1 MTNKPKPKNNFK
13 KRKFKTSSISSL
25 VPMLLKKMG
34 GAAEAK
40 KSASIIRVMN
50 HWGDIIGS
58 DMVDK
63 TMPIKIGFKKQKN
76 RASGE
81 QETIRTL
88 KLKAE
93 GSFAT
98 AIAMREA
105 IICQRLN
112 TLFGAD
118 DFGKLIIEQ
127 GSIQKPQSKTKSKP
141 TVKHDLNLDHIDDPI
156 LKQRLESLGQAV
168 MNSENK

>member
-1 MTNKPKPKNNFK
+1 MADKPKPKNDFK

-25 VPMLLKKMG
+25 VPSLLKKMG

-50 HWGDIIGS
+50 HWADIIGK

-76 RASGE
+76 RATGD

-93 GSFAT
+93 GAFAT
-98 AIAMREA
+98 AIAMRES

-118 DFGKLIIEQ
+118 DFGALIIEQ
-127 GSIQKPQSKTKSKP
+127 GTIQKRQQKAKSKP
-141 TVKHDLNLDHIDDPI
+141 TVNHDLNLNHITDPI

-168 MNSENK
+168 MNKDK

>member
-1 MTNKPKPKNNFK
+1 MADKSKQKNDFK
-13 KRKFKTSSISSL
+13 KRKFKTSSVGSL
-25 VPMLLKKMG
+25 VPTLLKKMG

-50 HWGDIIGS
+50 HWGEIIGN
-58 DMVDK
+58 DMVEK

-76 RASGE
+76 RITGE

-93 GSFAT
+93 GAFAT

-112 TLFGAD
+112 TLFGAE
-118 DFGKLIIEQ
+118 DFGALIIEQ
-127 GSIQKPQSKTKSKP
+127 G
-141 TVKHDLNLDHIDDPI
+141 TVKKPKDLAIKKEIKKYDIDLNHIDDPI
-156 LKQRLESLGQAV
+156 LKERLNSLGQAV
-168 MNSENK
+168 MNKAD

>member
-1 MTNKPKPKNNFK
+1 
-13 KRKFKTSSISSL
+13 
-25 VPMLLKKMG
+25 
-34 GAAEAK
+34 
-40 KSASIIRVMN
+40 MN

-76 RASGE
+76 RETGE

-93 GSFAT
+93 GAFAT

-118 DFGKLIIEQ
+118 DFRALIIEQ
-127 GSIQKPQSKTKSKP
+127 GTIQKQTPKAKSKP
-141 TVKHDLNLDHIDDPI
+141 DVKHDINLAHIDDPI

-168 MNSENK
+168 MNSAQNIKD

>member
-1 MTNKPKPKNNFK
+1 MTDKKKPKNDFK
-13 KRKFKTSSISSL
+13 KRKFKTSSIASL
-25 VPMLLKKMG
+25 VPSLLKKMG

-50 HWGDIIGS
+50 HWSDIIGS

-63 TMPIKIGFKKQKN
+63 TMPIKIGFKKQKD
-76 RASGE
+76 RVTGE
-81 QETIRTL
+81 QQTIRTL

-93 GSFAT
+93 GAFAT
-98 AIAMREA
+98 AIAMRES

-112 TLFGAD
+112 RLFGAD

-127 GSIQKPQSKTKSKP
+127 GSIDKPKQTKKSKP
-141 TVKHDLNLDHIDDPI
+141 AVKYDINVSHIDDPI

-168 MNSENK
+168 MNKDN